1 MNCLEH
7 SICISLVRVSK
18 FFGLFAHYFL
28 VTRDLNLHAPKE
40 GSPFLTMHNFRR
52 KFWNKSWSFWLSKKM
67 NNQLTKSNPGSI
79 IEQNQTNV
87 HETPWTWWFVLAKSC
102 RKSPSN
108 KGKQTPLAKSE
119 RPMLKNIKTNPNPNP
134 SFGSIRQGSTLKNLV
149 ILRSNFCIFKNDWL
163 TMYETATII
172 TILPNWVFSGIEGL
186 GKLCLKT

>member
-1 MNCLEH
+1 
-7 SICISLVRVSK
+7 
-18 FFGLFAHYFL
+18 
-28 VTRDLNLHAPKE
+28 
-40 GSPFLTMHNFRR
+40 
-52 KFWNKSWSFWLSKKM
+52 M

-87 HETPWTWWFVLAKSC
+87 HDTPWTWWFFIVVRC

-149 ILRSNFCIFKNDWL
+149 ILRSNFCIGLTDSLCFETVSTFVKLSNTWNWGFGATLFKD
-163 TMYETATII
+163 
-172 TILPNWVFSGIEGL
+172 IE
-186 GKLCLKT
+186 LKKCRSSYFEIKSIGSQIS